1 MKSLVPNGW
10 LAAGA
15 CAVASVSLDA
25 DIGYRIFFC
34 LFWTV
39 FLPRTNVGPDE
50 WLAAGGCAVASVSL
64 DADPEWKM
72 FRTNMGPDEW

>member
-1 MKSLVPNGW
+1 MPDGW
-10 LAAGA
+10 LAAGI
-15 CAVASVSLDA
+15 CAAASVSPDA
-25 DIGYRIFFC
+25 DIRSGIFFC

-50 WLAAGGCAVASVSL
+50 WLAAGGCAVASVFP

-72 FRTNMGPDEW
+72 FRTNVGPDEW